1 MGLED
6 ANYISDLDQAN
17 PTGGDIKGL
26 GDNHLRMIKKALRQ
40 QFPNFTPI
48 AILATCVELNY
59 LVGLTS
65 AVQGQLDAKA
75 PKASPVFTGDASIA
89 GNLTVGGTVTATTQV
104 APADNSQLLAST
116 NWVRAYIDALA
127 ISGLGLPVA
136 PVQLVPLALFV
147 TNGVLN
153 WSPVQSRSRVFYAA
167 GA

>member
-6 ANYISDLDQAN
+6 ANYISELVQEN
-17 PTGGDIKGL
+17 PTGSDVKGL

-40 QFPNFTPI
+40 QFPNFTPV
-48 AILATCVELNY
+48 AVNATVVEMNY
-59 LVGLTS
+59 LVGLTG

-75 PKASPVFTGDASIA
+75 PLANPAFTGNASIA

-104 APADNSQLLAST
+104 PAADNSQLLAST
-116 NWVRAYIDALA
+116 NWVRAYISSLA
-127 ISGLGLPVA
+127 ILDLGLPVA
-136 PVQLVPLALFV
+136 PVQAVPLALFV

-153 WSPVQSRSRVFYAA
+153 WAPVQSRSKNFYAA